1 MKSPKTTISKATV
14 KKRSSS
20 NTLNLSEEFKTE
32 ADTVDLSS
40 EEEDDLEGTLL
51 SNQQIDY
58 AAFKIKLAE
67 EEGHLWLKNVI
78 PDGNCFFRAIADQL
92 YGKEFMHMRL
102 RGEVVDCLRANKE
115 EYMLYIKNGLCIDE
129 YIDMVS

>member
-102 RGEVVDCLRANKE
+102 RGEVVDYLRANKE
-115 EYMLYIKNGLCIDE
+115 EYMLYIKKRLCIDE
-129 YIDMVS
+129 YIDTMS